1 MTRAHR
7 LLRAW
12 MVVAVLGGVVS
23 PALAQ
28 VTPEPPVDTALAES
42 RRLIDSL
49 DYERALGVLD
59 VIVPRVERLADEA
72 GRAAYVVALEL
83 RGRVQFTLGNQA
95 AAAEDFR
102 RLLAIDPT
110 HVLPS
115 QISPRIV
122 ALLEETRRTTIGRI
136 ALTVTPADA
145 VVEIDG
151 RRVQAGTVALTAGSH
166 PVDVTRPGYRSLTQ
180 SIDVPPGTEMPLAV
194 TLERTAAAVTLI
206 TVPPGVEIVVN
217 DASAGVTEAG
227 PLAAGLEA
235 LPAKLG
241 VDASRIAQPFVL
253 PSLTPGRYTFRFR
266 KACYTTIDRT
276 VTIDEARDY
285 QLEPVTLTEAV
296 ASLTVEAADEGAMV
310 LVDGQTIGP
319 APLRGYTLC
328 EGDHTIEVRSDTGLH
343 LERVT
348 ATPGG
353 ALTVQAVL
361 RPAFAL
367 VAVAGLPEGYR
378 GQDLRSDVERALR
391 GTRGIALLALPEA
404 AVTAALAADKV
415 SADSF
420 AFDRGRRPVGG
431 ATRMSPSVRRDVA
444 TRLARALGVQG
455 IATITVTDA
464 GTSLQRAAVALLAVG
479 ASAPDVV
486 DIDLADARAVLRA
499 VEVLDASPGL
509 SRAGLGLQLA
519 DVEDTDGPLVVQV
532 DAGGPAQT
540 AGVQPGLRI
549 RTVGGVSVDS
559 TAALAAA
566 VDATPDQPATLGV
579 VDRTGAAR
587 TVTVTPTRVPRLVSV
602 EDQTLPFNVLAAEW
616 RARARRA
623 SQDPDA
629 VMVRLNLAVA
639 LLRIGDVEAAR
650 ETLERV
656 QLPEGAGIAAGTVQ
670 YLLGLAHEAAGDLA
684 RAREALTKAA
694 AADRAVLSDQ
704 GGSVAELAKARLQTL
719 TGPR

>member
-1 MTRAHR
+1 MTAHLHR
-7 LLRAW
+7 LRPVLL
-12 MVVAVLGGVVS
+12 VALLLAAA
-23 PALAQ
+23 PAGAQ
-28 VTPEPPVDTALAES
+28 VQPDAPVEAALAES

-59 VIVPRVERLADEA
+59 VIVPRVERLADDA
-72 GRAAYVVALEL
+72 GRAAYVIALEL

-102 RLLAIDPT
+102 RLLVLDPAHT
-110 HVLPS
+110 LPP
-115 QISPRIV
+115 QVSPRIV
-122 ALLEETRRTTIGRI
+122 ALFEETRKATVGTL
-136 ALTVTPADA
+136 ALAVTPQDA

-151 RRVQAGTVALTAGSH
+151 RRVTPGTLALPAGPHAVTAA
-166 PVDVTRPGYRSLTQ
+166 RPGYRGVTQ
-180 SIDVPPGTEMPLAV
+180 SIDVPAGGDVPV
-194 TLERTAAAVTLI
+194 TIDLERTAAAVTI
-206 TVPPGVEIVVN
+206 VTVPPGVEILVN
-217 DASAGVTEAG
+217 ETSAGVTEAG
-227 PLAAGLEA
+227 PLAEGLEG
-235 LPAKLG
+235 LPGRLG
-241 VDASRIAQPFVL
+241 VEASRIARPLVL
-253 PSLTPGRYTFRFR
+253 PSLAPGSYTFRFR
-266 KACYTTIDRT
+266 KVCHTTLDRR
-276 VTIDEARDY
+276 VTIDQARDY
-285 QLEPVTLTEAV
+285 QLEPVVLAEATATLEVTAP
-296 ASLTVEAADEGAMV
+296 DEGAVV
-310 LVDGQTIGP
+310 LVDGQAVGP
-319 APLRGYTLC
+319 VPLRGHTLC

-343 LERVT
+343 AERVT
-348 ATPGG
+348 AVPGG
-353 ALTVQAVL
+353 RLAVNAVL

-367 VAVAGLPEGYR
+367 VSVAGLPEGYR
-378 GQDLRSDVERALR
+378 GQDLRRDVERALR
-391 GTRGIALLALPEA
+391 GASGIAVVAPPDDR
-404 AVTAALAADKV
+404 VRAALAAEKADV
-415 SADSF
+415 DSF

-444 TRLARALGVQG
+444 TRIAQALGVQG

-479 ASAPDVV
+479 ASNPDVV
-486 DIDLADARAVLRA
+486 DIDLSSPRAVLRA